1 MLIDWFTIVAQIV
14 NFIILVLLLRRFL
27 YGPII
32 RAMEER
38 EARIRSRLEE
48 AKQKEQEAEGEA
60 RAWRQKN
67 QELEEL
73 REEMLRQA
81 GQEAEEWRHDLFR
94 QARREVGEAKVRWQ
108 HSLEEEQGAFLRHVR
123 ERTALQVQSIARRA
137 LADLADA
144 DLEAHLADVFIR
156 RLADDDGQQGVAEAL
171 AQAREPLV
179 VRTAFPSPPEMRQKL
194 QEAIAGRVP
203 GGVEVR
209 FETAPDLVCG
219 IELRADDYRIAW
231 SLDDYLGSLEQDLFR
246 ALGQEDGMEQNGTN
260 GTDIGAG

>member
-14 NFIILVLLLRRFL
+14 NFIVLVLLLRRFL
-27 YGPII
+27 YGPIL

-38 EARIRSRLEE
+38 EARIRSRLQE
-48 AKQKEQEAEGEA
+48 AEQREREAEGEA
-60 RAWRQKN
+60 KAWRQKN

-81 GQEAEEWRHDLFR
+81 GQEAEEWRQDLFR

-108 HSLEEEQGAFLRHVR
+108 QSLEEEQGAFLRHVR

-137 LADLADA
+137 LSDLANA

-156 RLADDDGQQGVAEAL
+156 RLADDGQQRVAEAL
-171 AQAREPLV
+171 AGAQAPLV
-179 VRTAFPSPPEMRQKL
+179 IRTAFPSPPEMRQKL
-194 QEAIAGRVP
+194 REAVAGRVP
-203 GGVEVR
+203 GEVEIR

-246 ALGQEDGMEQNGTN
+246 ALGQEDGLERDGTN
-260 GTDIGAG
+260 GTDNRPG